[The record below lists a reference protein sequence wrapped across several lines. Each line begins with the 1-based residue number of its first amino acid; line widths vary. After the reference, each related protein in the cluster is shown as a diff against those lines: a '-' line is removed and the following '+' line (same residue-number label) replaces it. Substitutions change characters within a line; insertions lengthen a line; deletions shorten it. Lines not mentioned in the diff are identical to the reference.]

1 MTKKGVV
8 IGAGIA
14 GIATAIRLANK
25 GYAVEV
31 YEANSYPGGKLSAFN
46 LGAYRFDAGPS
57 LFTMPHYV
65 DELFESCG
73 EDPRA
78 HFNYKKKDISCRYF
92 WEDGTQLTAFSDNAK
107 FAQEVEQKLKVPA
120 KVLADYLAK
129 AKMKYDLTSNLFL
142 HQSLH
147 RLDTYCSKATLEAL
161 KNAPKMEIGKT
172 LDQVNQAQLA
182 EPHLVQ
188 FFNRYA
194 TYNGSSPYQTPGIMT
209 LIQHLESH
217 YGTFIPKGGM
227 VQISQSLFAL
237 AKRQGV
243 VFHFDKKVEQIL
255 IQRKKAIGIK
265 VLGKEVFADCVV
277 SNMDIYPTYKQL
289 LPNLKM
295 PRNVRK
301 EERSSS
307 AVIFYWGINKSF
319 PQLDLHNIFF
329 SDNYSEEFKA
339 IFKTKTL
346 YKDPTIYI
354 NITAK
359 DEQKDAPKDAEN
371 WFVMINAPADYGQD
385 WMQQVK
391 WLRERVIQKINRILK
406 VDIADFIA
414 EEYFMDPPQ
423 IQAKTQSHLGALYG
437 ASSNNKMA
445 AFLRHPNFK
454 RGTDQL
460 YFCGGS
466 VHPGGGI
473 PLCLLSAK
481 IVSDQI
487 PEA

>member
-1 MTKKGVV
+1 MSKKGIV

-31 YEANSYPGGKLSAFN
+31 YEANAYPGGKLSAFN

-57 LFTMPHYV
+57 LFTMPHFV
-65 DELFESCG
+65 DELFEHCG
-73 EDPRA
+73 ENPRD
-78 HFNYKKKDISCRYF
+78 HFNYKKKDVSCRYF
-92 WEDGTQLTAFSDNAK
+92 WEDGTQLTAFSDSTQ

-120 KVLADYLAK
+120 KVLTDYFAK
-129 AKMKYDLTSNLFL
+129 AKLKYDLTSDLFL
-142 HQSLH
+142 HKSLH
-147 RLDTYCSKATLEAL
+147 RLATYCSKATLRAL
-161 KNAPKMEIGKT
+161 RNTSKMEIGKT
-172 LDQVNQAQLA
+172 LDKVNQAQLE

-217 YGTFIPKGGM
+217 YGTFIPEGGM
-227 VQISQSLFAL
+227 VQISQSLFTL

-243 VFHFDKKVEQIL
+243 VFHFEKKVEQIL
-255 IQRKKAIGIK
+255 IQKKKAVGIQ
-265 VLGKEVFADCVV
+265 VLGKEIFADCVV
-277 SNMDIYPTYKQL
+277 SNMDIYPTYKKL

-307 AVIFYWGINKSF
+307 AVIFYWGIKKSF
-319 PQLDLHNIFF
+319 PQLDLHNILF
-329 SDNYSEEFKA
+329 SDNYPEEFKA

-346 YKDPTIYI
+346 YEDPTVYI

-359 DEQKDAPKDAEN
+359 DEANDAPSGAEN

-385 WMQQVK
+385 WTQQVK
-391 WLRERVIQKINRILK
+391 WLRDGVIQKINRILN
-406 VDIADFIA
+406 VDIAEFI
-414 EEYFMDPPQ
+414 EEETFMSPPE

-454 RGTDQL
+454 RGIDQL